1 MSRQF
6 YCTKLKL
13 GELQQPSSRRCNN
26 ISPKPQPTT
35 NPSISNNNNNDDF
48 ESLDYSTGSD
58 KFILTPTERQ
68 RIIEEER
75 TRLESFVSTAR
86 QHKFSDHHHDQNN
99 ININDINQQNYYS
112 MKSDNDN
119 FLDLLSFDEL
129 SQTNAKQQFN
139 NLSSSIEQ
147 NSIITSEKNLLG

>member
-1 MSRQF
+1 MTS
-6 YCTKLKL
+6 
-13 GELQQPSSRRCNN
+13 N

-35 NPSISNNNNNDDF
+35 NPSISNYNNDDF

-75 TRLESFVSTAR
+75 ARLESFVSTAR
-86 QHKFSDHHHDQNN
+86 QHKFSDNHHDQNN
-99 ININDINQQNYYS
+99 INMNDINQQNYYS
-112 MKSDNDN
+112 MKSDNDH

-139 NLSSSIEQ
+139 DSLTSIEQ